1 MRCKYKVNICCLC
14 IVCMCC
20 FLCIGKMSAQ
30 NKIEGFYGLKLGM
43 SKSEVISILR
53 SKSIN
58 YKIEDSAFIIHNV
71 TFANQSFESLYLGF
85 KNSKL
90 RVGTFRCSDNRVGD
104 PNGFFFNEMSQ
115 RARQYRGVFD
125 QMYSIFLSKYGT
137 PQISNDNQYVWI
149 NKNQISLEYEFE
161 DNMESPYTRLVRT
174 AVYVIYKLIDN
185 NSTDY

>member
-58 YKIEDSAFIIHNV
+58 YKIEDSAIRIHNV
-71 TFANQSFESLYLGF
+71 TFAKQSFESLY
-85 KNSKL
+85 
-90 RVGTFRCSDNRVGD
+90 
-104 PNGFFFNEMSQ
+104 
-115 RARQYRGVFD
+115 
-125 QMYSIFLSKYGT
+125 
-137 PQISNDNQYVWI
+137 
-149 NKNQISLEYEFE
+149 
-161 DNMESPYTRLVRT
+161 
-174 AVYVIYKLIDN
+174 
-185 NSTDY
+185 